1 MPIHASLDVPFT
13 LCPYLV
19 QCLCTYF
26 PSSFLLQ
33 NWSMPLFLAF
43 FKSSLQSYIPRE
55 AFSLILS
62 LYSSIPLLSPSIPLP
77 FFNLL
82 YENCHNLKV
91 IYIFLYLFITP
102 LLAYESHQSRDL
114 LYLHSVSSAC
124 QIVEAQ

>member
-1 MPIHASLDVPFT
+1 MPIHASLDVPST
-13 LCPYLV
+13 LCPYP
-19 QCLCTYF
+19 QCLCTCF
-26 PSSFLLQ
+26 PSSCLLQ

-43 FKSSLQSYIPRE
+43 FKSSLRSYIPRE

-62 LYSSIPLLSPSIPLP
+62 LYSSFPLSLSIPLP

-102 LLAYESHQSRDL
+102 LLEYESHQSRDL

-124 QIVEAQ
+124 QIIEAQ